1 MRSMFSNEVDY
12 MENKLLNNRY
22 IGSLII
28 LPFLIFLFAGGIYL
42 KCFVLTLSLAG
53 MHELYSV
60 SKFKSINP
68 LGFMGYALCIVYYLA
83 LGKNIDYEFTL
94 FAVIIAMLLMF
105 FIPVFTN
112 NKYNYVDISITLL
125 AFLYISVFFSFIV
138 LVDNKVYGNYFV
150 WLIFI
155 SSWMC
160 DTCAYYIGR
169 TFGKHKLCPKISPKK
184 TVEGSIGGLLGC
196 TISCGFFGVF
206 AISQGVPVS
215 LIHFIII
222 GIICGVFSQFGDL
235 AGSSYK
241 RFVGVKDYGHLIP
254 GHGGILDRFESSLFS
269 GFVIFFY
276 LTFLLSL

>member
-1 MRSMFSNEVDY
+1 

-22 IGSLII
+22 TGALIL

-42 KCFVLTLSLAG
+42 KCFVLALSLAG
-53 MHELYSV
+53 MHELYNV

-68 LGFMGYALCIVYYLA
+68 LGFVGYALCIVYYLA

-94 FAVIIAMLLMF
+94 FAVIIAMLFMF
-105 FIPVFTN
+105 FIPVITK

-125 AFLYISVFFSFIV
+125 AFLYIPVFFSFIV

-169 TFGKHKLCPKISPKK
+169 FHWWITWVYNFLRSFWSFRNIPRSYRAIDTFHHHRNYLRGIF
-184 TVEGSIGGLLGC
+184 TVWGSG
-196 TISCGFFGVF
+196 
-206 AISQGVPVS
+206 
-215 LIHFIII
+215 
-222 GIICGVFSQFGDL
+222 
-235 AGSSYK
+235 
-241 RFVGVKDYGHLIP
+241 R
-254 GHGGILDRFESSLFS
+254 LF
-269 GFVIFFY
+269 
-276 LTFLLSL
+276 L

>member
-1 MRSMFSNEVDY
+1 

-22 IGSLII
+22 IGALII

-42 KCFVLTLSLAG
+42 KCFVLALSLAG
-53 MHELYSV
+53 MYELYNV
-60 SKFKSINP
+60 SKFQSINP
-68 LGFMGYALCIVYYLA
+68 LSFVGYFLCIMYYLA

-196 TISCGFFGVF
+196 TISCGVFGVF
-206 AISQGVPVS
+206 AISQGVTVS